1 MLCRLVD
8 SDLWIS
14 RDPYPIAAMRHGISQ
29 AVARHV
35 LSHKEVSPKG
45 GWRLDGLLA
54 SVTGPLSAQQQR
66 NRRREIHQDVEA
78 LLRLG
83 INLHDGR
90 VHMTRKGAVCS
101 KTVGPCSIPAAWFR
115 IKKFYAGA
123 LKGAATTTDLCA
135 NGRRLPG
142 RRPAWAVV
150 DYVLAKDTD
159 IIHPSLILR
168 SSLSFSWSPMGSF
181 RLPGRRCI
189 FWD

>member
-1 MLCRLVD
+1 MRRRLLGKVLCRLVD

-54 SVTGPLSAQQQR
+54 SVAGPLSAQQQR

-101 KTVGPCSIPAAWFR
+101 KTVGPCSIPAAYLGLVRTRQKRLTCR
-115 IKKFYAGA
+115 ILAAGG
-123 LKGAATTTDLCA
+123 LVQDKE
-135 NGRRLPG
+135 
-142 RRPAWAVV
+142 
-150 DYVLAKDTD
+150 
-159 IIHPSLILR
+159 ILR
-168 SSLSFSWSPMGSF
+168 RSPQGSGHNNGSMCQ
-181 RLPGRRCI
+181 RAASTG
-189 FWD
+189 